1 MISVQLESQPLP
13 LKAGEDG
20 VIRVGDTRVTL
31 DTIVAAFLEGATAE
45 EIAHQY
51 SGVALADVYAAISFY
66 LRQRECVDEYLRQR
80 AQVAATVRAENQ
92 ARFDPQ
98 GIRDRLLARRSA
110 GRQSS

>member
-1 MISVQLESQPLP
+1 MQLKLESQPLP

-20 VIRVGDTRVTL
+20 VIRIGGTRVTL
-31 DTIVAAFLEGATAE
+31 DTIVTAFLEGATAE

-51 SGVALADVYAAISFY
+51 PSVALADVYAAISFY

-80 AQVAATVRAENQ
+80 AQTAARVRAENQ

-98 GIRDRLLARRSA
+98 GIRDRLLARRS
-110 GRQSS
+110 QES